1 MKNLSKHKD
10 KVNARELLVQ
20 ALYEF
25 SFGHN
30 DAKKI
35 EESFRK
41 DFTKTKVDY
50 IFFRNMFSYITSNS
64 KRLKDLIYKSA
75 ELELFGIKNIETM
88 EENILLI
95 SLAESELEKIH
106 KNILIY
112 EGVRLSKKFG
122 ADNSYKFINAT
133 LEKLE
138 SINENTCFIWSYC

>member
-1 MKNLSKHKD
+1 MKNLSQHKE

-20 ALYEF
+20 ALYEH

-30 DAKKI
+30 EAKSI

-50 IFFRNMFSYITSNS
+50 IFFRNTFNHITENI
-64 KRLKDLIYKSA
+64 KQLKETILESA
-75 ELELFGIKNIETM
+75 ELEVFGIKSIETM

-95 SLAESELEKIH
+95 IMAENALDQTPRE
-106 KNILIY
+106 ILID

-122 ADNSYKFINAT
+122 ADNSYKFVNAT
-133 LEKLE
+133 LEKILE
-138 SINENTCFIWSYC
+138 SN

>member
-1 MKNLSKHKD
+1 
-10 KVNARELLVQ
+10 
-20 ALYEF
+20 
-25 SFGHN
+25 
-30 DAKKI
+30 
-35 EESFRK
+35 
-41 DFTKTKVDY
+41 
-50 IFFRNMFSYITSNS
+50 MFSYITSNS

-106 KNILIY
+106 KNILID

-133 LEKLE
+133 LEKILE
-138 SINENTCFIWSYC
+138 SN